1 LPVQPADV
9 RAITRRTRH
18 IEGWFSPDAAALFGL
33 LDEAQRAAGVQ
44 GDLFEIGV
52 HHGRSAVL
60 LSQLAR
66 PGERLGVCDLFGEQ
80 GQNVSASGSGDRA
93 IFEANMASLA
103 PAFDRLEIFARAS
116 DQLTPAEIGGPYRL
130 FHVDGGHLCEEAL
143 GDLRLGASVLSD
155 GGAIMVDD
163 PFSAIWPGV
172 TEGILRFLEERA
184 DFSPLILGYNKLVL
198 VPTAARPT
206 YETFVTNEETW
217 WRYFDRRVYEL
228 KVLPI
233 AGHPTHI
240 VIVPGW
246 RQHPELNRAV
256 AVAETIRHGIAYRV
270 RDRVGA
276 LRSAAGRARVP

>member
-1 LPVQPADV
+1 MQPADV
-9 RAITRRTRH
+9 RGITRRTRQ
-18 IEGWFSPDAAALFGL
+18 IEGWFSAEAAALFGL
-33 LDEAQRAAGVQ
+33 LDEAQRAAGVT

-66 PGERLGVCDLFGEQ
+66 PDERLGVCDLFGEQ

-93 IFEANMASLA
+93 IFEANMANLA
-103 PAFDRLEIFARAS
+103 PAFDRLEVFARAS
-116 DQLTPAEIGGPYRL
+116 DQLTPDQIGRPYRL

-143 GDLRLGASVLSD
+143 SDLRLGAAVLSD
-155 GGAIMVDD
+155 RGAIVVDD
-163 PFSAIWPGV
+163 PFSAAWPGV
-172 TEGILRFLEERA
+172 TEGILRFLDERA

-198 VPTAARPT
+198 VPTAARPV
-206 YETFVTNEETW
+206 YEASITDGETW
-217 WRYFDRRVYEL
+217 WRYFDHRVYEL

-246 RQHPELNRAV
+246 RQHPELTRVV
-256 AVAETIRHGIAYRV
+256 ALTETFRHGLAYRV
-270 RDRVGA
+270 RKRLGA
-276 LRSAAGRARVP
+276 LRSAADRARVP